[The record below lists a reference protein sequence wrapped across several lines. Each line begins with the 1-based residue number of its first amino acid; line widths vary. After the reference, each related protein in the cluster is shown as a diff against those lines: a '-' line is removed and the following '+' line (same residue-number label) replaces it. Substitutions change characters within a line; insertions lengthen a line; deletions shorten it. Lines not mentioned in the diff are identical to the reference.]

1 MEMLQR
7 HSPLLLDN
15 DLQWTL
21 SWFLEYGTD
30 MFLPMA
36 RTLPKTHEPLRLAH
50 HPLVLLLHPA
60 LLIHNIDEP
69 LGSVGCASQSN
80 SFWAKDVWI
89 ARNHKE
95 QALSAQREVE
105 QLLPEPPPLETC
117 YIIYCSDGFCR
128 LTGFSRAEVMQ
139 RPAVCDFLHG
149 PLTSQHAVSVVR
161 EALSQSA
168 ERHFEILY
176 YRKDGTKFLCSEVIA
191 PVKSEVDDICLYIIN
206 FEDLSAQPPAVEQE
220 SPSPINR
227 LSKSFRQSFRERGL
241 RGLRLG
247 GYLTPPSD
255 GGVEEEEEGL
265 QQRHRGRAE
274 SVAAPC
280 STKPPGRSAT
290 VSASRHVT
298 SKMFPNTSSETDL
311 QRYRTAQG
319 FWDRSSRER
328 KSPSLSNVASD
339 SLKQKF
345 SIQDNGSAKFFQGA
359 LHTPNMGE
367 KVAQRLCLHEDK
379 KATAAEEAGADADD
393 EGAGGGVPRFGWGRS
408 RSHCSSFGGSR
419 TGSANGSADPPSAS
433 TRRKRF
439 NKSSVSAERTFS
451 QSKDEESLIRGPSRA
466 EQVCLRDR

>member
-1 MEMLQR
+1 R
-7 HSPLLLDN
+7 S
-15 DLQWTL
+15 
-21 SWFLEYGTD
+21 FLV
-30 MFLPMA
+30 A
-36 RTLPKTHEPLRLAH
+36 N
-50 HPLVLLLHPA
+50 V
-60 LLIHNIDEP
+60 
-69 LGSVGCASQSN
+69 
-80 SFWAKDVWI
+80 
-89 ARNHKE
+89 
-95 QALSAQREVE
+95 QALSAQREE
-105 QLLPEPPPLETC
+105 EPPLETC

-206 FEDLSAQPPAVEQE
+206 FEDLSAQPAAVDQD

-227 LSKSFRQSFRERGL
+227 LSKFDRARRSFRQSFRERGL

-265 QQRHRGRAE
+265 QQRLISSPPPPAVEPAREEREWERDRDRDRDRDCDGDRDSRQERTQQALQPRAPPPFGPKASSTPPGLGGSGGESTPGPSGLTGIIGAPIASPEVVSSPGGWDSSPPKGSRGCGGAAGAGAGPGQPPGGQLGGRVPHATSMDAISRRHHRGRAE
-274 SVAAPC
+274 SVAAP

-311 QRYRTAQG
+311 QRYRTTQG

-367 KVAQRLCLHEDK
+367 KVAQ
-379 KATAAEEAGADADD
+379 
-393 EGAGGGVPRFGWGRS
+393 
-408 RSHCSSFGGSR
+408 
-419 TGSANGSADPPSAS
+419 
-433 TRRKRF
+433 
-439 NKSSVSAERTFS
+439 VS
-451 QSKDEESLIRGPSRA
+451 
-466 EQVCLRDR
+466 